1 MTKVGLG
8 LKAQSRRVTGRKV
21 KSLRKLGLLPAN
33 IFGKHID
40 SKAISVNQVEFRKI
54 FTQAGTTAL
63 INLKVEDETKTR
75 PVLVA
80 VVQKHPVW
88 GKIIHADFRQVDLAE
103 KVTATVAIKLVGE
116 SPAVKDKGAVLV
128 SVINEISIEA
138 LPADLPSQIE
148 ADVSSLAEFGN
159 SIHVKDLSV
168 DRNKVKILA
177 DEGETIVIVQEPKAE
192 VEEAPAAPVEVAPA
206 AEGEAAPTPA
216 EGTGKVSE
224 EKAETGKKESSK
236 SPDEKK

>member
-1 MTKVGLG
+1 MTKIGLG

-40 SKAISVNQVEFRKI
+40 SKAISVNQDEFRKI

-63 INLKVEDETKTR
+63 INLKVEDETKPR
-75 PVLVA
+75 PVLIA

-177 DEGETIVIVQEPKAE
+177 DEGETIVIVQEPKEE
-192 VEEAPAAPVEVAPA
+192 VEEAPAPV
-206 AEGEAAPTPA
+206 PA
-216 EGTGKVSE
+216 EGVAVPVEGEQAPTEGE
-224 EKAETGKKESSK
+224 EKGE
-236 SPDEKK
+236 EKKKAEVKTQEASTKTK